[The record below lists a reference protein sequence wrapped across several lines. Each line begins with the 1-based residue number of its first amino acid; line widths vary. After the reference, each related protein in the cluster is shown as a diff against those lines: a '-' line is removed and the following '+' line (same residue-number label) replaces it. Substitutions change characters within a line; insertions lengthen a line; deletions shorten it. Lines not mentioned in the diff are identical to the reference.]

1 MINTTVA
8 ILTTWLNPFFFFI
21 FFILSIKFKFI
32 DLFVKKYTIG
42 LQSS

>member
-8 ILTTWLNPFFFFI
+8 ILTTWLNPFF